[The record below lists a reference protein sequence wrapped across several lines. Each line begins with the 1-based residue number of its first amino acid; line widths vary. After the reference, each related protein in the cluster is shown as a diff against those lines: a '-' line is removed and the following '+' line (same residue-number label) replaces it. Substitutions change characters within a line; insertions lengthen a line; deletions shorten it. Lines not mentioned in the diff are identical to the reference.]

1 MIAISLWCIFG
12 ILLATNMPIKIYL
25 TGSVT
30 LELDG
35 SVAVEERQF
44 RGKQGRLVFA
54 YLVCQRARAVSREE
68 LVDLLWPDGPAA
80 SWEIALSAV
89 LSRIRHLITREPLQ
103 DSGAS
108 LSRGSSQYQLRLP
121 PDIWVDIEVGSG
133 AIERA
138 ETALKADDRKGV
150 LGPATAAAAIA
161 RRPFLSGL
169 SGRWVDSQRDRLRR
183 QLLRSLDA
191 LSKTWLMEEQ
201 YVLAIEMATEATTI
215 DPHRDASYQLLM
227 NAHAASGNRSEA
239 LKVYHELRECLS
251 SDLGTEPSS
260 DTQEIYLQ
268 LLA

>member
-1 MIAISLWCIFG
+1 MAF
-12 ILLATNMPIKIYL
+12 KIYL

-35 SVAVEERQF
+35 RVSVEERQF
-44 RGKQGRLVFA
+44 RGKQGRLAFA

-68 LVDLLWPDGPAA
+68 LVDLLWPDGPAP

-89 LSRIRHLITREPLQ
+89 LSRIRHLVAREPLQ
-103 DSGAS
+103 NSGAS

-121 PDIWVDIEVGSG
+121 PNTWVDIEAGAG

-138 ETALKADDRKGV
+138 EIALRADDLKSV

-161 RRPFLSGL
+161 KRPFLSGL
-169 SGRWVDSQRDRLRR
+169 SGRWVESQRERLRR

-191 LSKTWLMEEQ
+191 LSKTWIMEKQ
-201 YVLAIEMATEATTI
+201 YVLAIEMATEAMAI
-215 DPHRDASYQLLM
+215 DPHRDASCQLLM

-239 LKVYHELRECLS
+239 LKVYHTLRECLS
-251 SDLGTEPSS
+251 SDLGTEPSK
-260 DTQEIYLQ
+260 DTQEIYLR
-268 LLA
+268 LLDWFLISA